1 MINCVW
7 WVVVLLLWSLSLV
20 YVCCVLCA
28 HAVLCVMFT
37 KVVYKGHRNTCKT
50 LQVSATAITAQ
61 SFPSFA
67 QTQILMIV
75 CLFICLFE
83 KLFQAYILIP
93 FNKIWMRKS
102 GRRSSSGHEKSW
114 AIKWWLKLVVQQ
126 KRFELNGI
134 FEIHLCNSL
143 KSRG

>member
-1 MINCVW
+1 MLWQNDKLCVMGCRI
-7 WVVVLLLWSLSLV
+7 VIMVIVIGL
-20 YVCCVLCA
+20 CVLCA
-28 HAVLCVMFT
+28 HAVLCVMFA
-37 KVVYKGHRNTCKT
+37 KVVYKSHRNTCKT

-93 FNKIWMRKS
+93 FNKI
-102 GRRSSSGHEKSW
+102 
-114 AIKWWLKLVVQQ
+114 
-126 KRFELNGI
+126 
-134 FEIHLCNSL
+134 
-143 KSRG
+143 